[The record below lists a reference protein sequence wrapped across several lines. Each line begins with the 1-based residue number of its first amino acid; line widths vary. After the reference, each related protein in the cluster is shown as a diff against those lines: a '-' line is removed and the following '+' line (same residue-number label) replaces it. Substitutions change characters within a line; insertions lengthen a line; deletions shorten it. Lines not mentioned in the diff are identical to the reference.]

1 MECFRIVNG
10 ADIVARMPRHT
21 NSAGAVLD
29 YEHVGRTV
37 LIDEAG
43 EVADGFWVEGESA
56 DAVCPLRDVSP
67 LTNPFG
73 PNSVLS
79 DVAARVAAVGAA
91 AQGGED
97 EAEASGEEGE
107 GGGGDLAGQV
117 KGLARSLGATAA
129 ELGRAKDDIF
139 ARVEKMTTAEAMS
152 MIGLDARFVESEV
165 RTLESIRRGTFVLHH
180 LEPSYFAAMRRAID
194 RHLEAEWSEELERG
208 VWGPPGRG
216 LAGRHAQD
224 QEDTRG

>member
-1 MECFRIVNG
+1 
-10 ADIVARMPRHT
+10 
-21 NSAGAVLD
+21 
-29 YEHVGRTV
+29 
-37 LIDEAG
+37 
-43 EVADGFWVEGESA
+43 
-56 DAVCPLRDVSP
+56 
-67 LTNPFG
+67 
-73 PNSVLS
+73 VLS

-91 AQGGED
+91 AQGGGD
-97 EAEASGEEGE
+97 GAEASGEEGE

-165 RTLESIRRGTFVLHH
+165 RTLDSIRRGTFLLHH

-194 RHLEAEWSEELERG
+194 RHLEAEWSEELGRG

-216 LAGRHAQD
+216 LAGRDAQG

>member
-1 MECFRIVNG
+1 
-10 ADIVARMPRHT
+10 
-21 NSAGAVLD
+21 
-29 YEHVGRTV
+29 
-37 LIDEAG
+37 
-43 EVADGFWVEGESA
+43 VADGFWVEGESA

-180 LEPSYFAAMRRAID
+180 LEPSYFAAMRRDA
-194 RHLEAEWSEELERG
+194 AESHPSRDPSEMRQSIRPHAYGAPDTVAPISACRG
-208 VWGPPGRG
+208 A
-216 LAGRHAQD
+216 LLS
-224 QEDTRG
+224 

>member
-73 PNSVLS
+73 PNSVRS
-79 DVAARVAAVGAA
+79 RHVAVRSAA
-91 AQGGED
+91 
-97 EAEASGEEGE
+97 SC
-107 GGGGDLAGQV
+107 
-117 KGLARSLGATAA
+117 RHLGASRPHLGDVSATCRRRLGGISHSRGPKITARENREQTDNDNSRTA
-129 ELGRAKDDIF
+129 HWAPRGR
-139 ARVEKMTTAEAMS
+139 RW
-152 MIGLDARFVESEV
+152 L
-165 RTLESIRRGTFVLHH
+165 RRLTG
-180 LEPSYFAAMRRAID
+180 
-194 RHLEAEWSEELERG
+194 G
-208 VWGPPGRG
+208 PGR
-216 LAGRHAQD
+216 R
-224 QEDTRG
+224 TRQRRL